1 MQDPA
6 AKSNVVSLRKTLDG
20 SHLHNVEE
28 AIQTAIQIKTDLSN
42 DIAEMT
48 MENVVA
54 FLTSYGVLNDH
65 SRVDTR
71 DMIMLENA
79 LQAALYRY
87 HGIEH
92 PLHEVTDDVFQ
103 FEGDENDETEEE
115 NSEES

>member
-6 AKSNVVSLRKTLDG
+6 AKKNNVVSLNKTLDEP
-20 SHLHNVEE
+20 HLHNVED

-42 DIAEMT
+42 DIAELT
-48 MENVVA
+48 MENIVA

-79 LQAALYRY
+79 IQASLYRY
-87 HGIEH
+87 YGIDH

-103 FEGDENDETEEE
+103 FEDEEVKSGEE
-115 NSEES
+115 